1 MKSCALIGVCF
12 NEKITTIL
20 MNNYC
25 VFFNSSSA
33 QFLSLRL
40 TSITTGE
47 ILWRK
52 TFKSMINDVHTNSK
66 LLLITFHQKIAAFD
80 LQTLEQAFTI
90 TG

>member
-1 MKSCALIGVCF
+1 MKSCALIEVCF
-12 NEKITTIL
+12 NEKIATVL
-20 MNNYC
+20 MNNIC

-47 ILWRK
+47 TLWRK

-66 LLLITFHQKIAAFD
+66 LLLITFYQKIAAFD